1 MANAQRLT
9 AERKTERMELR
20 TTPKVR
26 ATIER
31 AMAVSGLTAGD
42 LAFEAARRVIE
53 DQERM
58 ERMVLAD
65 ADRDLFVRAILNPP
79 EPAPR
84 LVAAMKRLRTA

>member
-1 MANAQRLT
+1 MANARRLT

-20 TTPKVR
+20 MTPKVR

-65 ADRDLFVRAILNPP
+65 ADRDLFVRTILNPP

-84 LVAAMKRLRTA
+84 LVAALKRLRTA